1 MKEILD
7 LYKSMIK
14 NIEQQYGDYCVTFHS
29 VEELKIFQRENGW
42 LRRLEGHVYENKL
55 HFRFP
60 DGY

>member
-1 MKEILD
+1 MEEILD

-14 NIEQQYGDYCVTFHS
+14 NIEKQYGDYQITFHS
-29 VEELKIFQRENGW
+29 LEELKIFQKENGW
-42 LRRLEGHVYENKL
+42 LRRLQNEVYENTL